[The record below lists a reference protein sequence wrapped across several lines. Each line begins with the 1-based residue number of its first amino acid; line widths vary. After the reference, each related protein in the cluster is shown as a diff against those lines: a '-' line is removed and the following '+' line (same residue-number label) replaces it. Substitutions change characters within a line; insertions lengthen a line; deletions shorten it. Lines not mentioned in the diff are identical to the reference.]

1 MLEFEQ
7 LLKVFFSD
15 NGSRDDLLR
24 TLRDVR
30 AGAHERTLRNIE
42 VARSVLD
49 RRTPFPQRDAVN
61 QLVGT
66 FLMDFDD
73 TVDRWAEWA
82 IGIVETWPEDPA
94 SAEPDLAAVEAT
106 MRRAME
112 RTARWRPQAR
122 VTASVSRWPPSGG
135 GRRSTSRARRR
146 PGSGPGRR
154 SGRANAAVGRWVH
167 AEPGEGGEGGGEAGP
182 GRRRQPRM
190 AQPVRRRLAP
200 AVDDRPA
207 RALGGVERLGVVEE
221 GGRHRQGH
229 LPPRAGEGVD
239 HPQLE
244 PALRGRT
251 GGNSVVRW

>member
-1 MLEFEQ
+1 MNISKGTISSRATPARAPQLTSTSYALLGLLAVRSWTTYELAKQMDRTLNRFWPRARSKVLEEPRKLVALGLATAREEPVGRRPRTVYSITPKGREMLAVWVRQPGEGPVLEFEQ

-30 AGAHERTLRNIE
+30 AGAHERTIRNIE

-82 IGIVETWPEDPA
+82 IGIVEGWPEDPL
-94 SAEPDLAAVEAT
+94 SAEPDLAAVEET

-112 RTARWRPQAR
+112 RTGRWRA
-122 VTASVSRWPPSGG
+122 
-135 GRRSTSRARRR
+135 
-146 PGSGPGRR
+146 
-154 SGRANAAVGRWVH
+154 
-167 AEPGEGGEGGGEAGP
+167 AGP
-182 GRRRQPRM
+182 
-190 AQPVRRRLAP
+190 
-200 AVDDRPA
+200 
-207 RALGGVERLGVVEE
+207 E
-221 GGRHRQGH
+221 
-229 LPPRAGEGVD
+229 
-239 HPQLE
+239 
-244 PALRGRT
+244 
-251 GGNSVVRW
+251 

>member
-1 MLEFEQ
+1 MIPLVPMNIPKGTIPSRAPQLTSTSYALLGLLAVRSWTTYELAKQMDRTLNRFWPRARSKVLEEPKKLVALGLATARDESVGRRPRTVYSITASGREAVAAWVTQPGEGPVLEFEQ

-49 RRTPFPQRDAVN
+49 RRTPFPQRDALN

-82 IGIVETWPEDPA
+82 IDIVEAWPEDPA
-94 SAEPDLAAVEAT
+94 AAEPDLAAVEAT

-112 RTARWRPQAR
+112 RTGGGAPQAR
-122 VTASVSRWPPSGG
+122 S
-135 GRRSTSRARRR
+135 
-146 PGSGPGRR
+146 
-154 SGRANAAVGRWVH
+154 
-167 AEPGEGGEGGGEAGP
+167 
-182 GRRRQPRM
+182 
-190 AQPVRRRLAP
+190 
-200 AVDDRPA
+200 DD
-207 RALGGVERLGVVEE
+207 
-221 GGRHRQGH
+221 
-229 LPPRAGEGVD
+229 
-239 HPQLE
+239 
-244 PALRGRT
+244 
-251 GGNSVVRW
+251 